1 MFHGPC
7 HGIGLGRCPG
17 PPSLNSADATSDG
30 SRGRTDAH
38 SFVDAFDREIE
49 LVSIG
54 SQPFIGRVRSAV
66 EIMATDLAVI
76 SLTDLAAGLVGSVPD
91 DIVTS
96 GDTIFLAIGIR
107 TRNIRELPFWS
118 SFSHL
123 IHRMGYG
130 LLNISKYQIIMGT
143 LPYDLS
149 DEQIGKTTTAM
160 TTDPIREPNT
170 IKCNIRARSAHP
182 EDHHGVQCPQD
193 PRWSR
198 NL

>member
-7 HGIGLGRCPG
+7 HGIGLSRCPG

-30 SRGRTDAH
+30 SRSRTDAH

-130 LLNISKYQIIMGT
+130 LLNISKYQIIIGT
-143 LPYDLS
+143 LP
-149 DEQIGKTTTAM
+149 
-160 TTDPIREPNT
+160 IRILT
-170 IKCNIRARSAHP
+170 RIQLCIIKYGLR
-182 EDHHGVQCPQD
+182 
-193 PRWSR
+193 
-198 NL
+198 

>member
-143 LPYDLS
+143 LPDDYSLQLIFNGAHELESVFSLS
-149 DEQIGKTTTAM
+149 PDCLSVI
-160 TTDPIREPNT
+160 I
-170 IKCNIRARSAHP
+170 
-182 EDHHGVQCPQD
+182 
-193 PRWSR
+193 
-198 NL
+198 

>member
-1 MFHGPC
+1 MHVQIHNPSEVNCSPPKVSFFECARHLIELHTGGSQTMFHGPC

-143 LPYDLS
+143 IP
-149 DEQIGKTTTAM
+149 
-160 TTDPIREPNT
+160 
-170 IKCNIRARSAHP
+170 
-182 EDHHGVQCPQD
+182 
-193 PRWSR
+193 
-198 NL
+198 